1 MRLPGVLVGWLACV
15 VVVWG
20 YDYQDEPNSSQEESI
35 EQQETKNVQEET
47 NEDITPE
54 NFIRKKRKWAHL
66 GDEAFEPINNPENL
80 KPEMIKKTTKEIK
93 KLDKKAKQKNRGGFR
108 SSRKTRGSKVGM
120 NKKVEPFQHKPY
132 KKDPKG
138 CGNPICVVIDGKP
151 RRFKSLCEYS
161 EFACKNSRK
170 NQMNFIQKGDCYDII
185 DNNEGATTKPWTPT
199 DLDLGDCSECKED
212 DYCKKPITINID
224 LKNLL
229 FGESSAFGGTYN
241 DADGER
247 MVGVPITFDNVC
259 SLFKYMKSKEHLN
272 IKTQVIGV
280 AIGKSEDI
288 VPLDENSDKCL
299 WTGWFDHGIPCNTD
313 GDTESHTSHYY
324 RMESTYTGDL
334 RICPDCQ
341 IVLTQHEGGSEITQN
356 GACEAENGKAT
367 GFKGQTPNPFTNIF
381 EKRGPLEIKCMHKDQ
396 NITQLPAPFIFA
408 EGIENKKEVIRPGCL
423 DYKARYCCKGNRMY
437 RPTPLEYFTRFIKP
451 RLPLGPAIPVI
462 KVGGDSVLQSA
473 TIRISSPT
481 PSIHMVNCSIH
492 ITFFNKEKSCSLEI
506 NNNKREST
514 VIGTYTTKSSDDKM
528 KIMIKFGDETPG
540 LLKGE
545 IIITTGSGG
554 EKLKTVIKTKDG
566 VKIDSEYKEGG
577 DGSCEGYNNY
587 GEGRCREIVTTITD
601 SNGGRQVIISD
612 EGTGV
617 IKETKGDDVILYPEP
632 SDDAPFWEQISY
644 IVAELRVSYFIESP
658 PLAYIFAECEWKD
671 WVNNEYPDSR
681 GEEWEMKKGVKKDRK
696 MCGANDASHYV
707 DAVTI
712 EDQIPWHEL
721 KAENGQQYEVYKLT
735 PFHGYI
741 CNDKNMP
748 NDKRYCK
755 DMKVRYC
762 CAKTSR
768 AQWSLWGEWSE
779 CTLTCGGGKKTR
791 TKTCKQARKHNRV
804 PGYTDKCLGEDDP
817 VRKKQMS
824 EQTVSCNVKGCPVDF
839 IWTRWAPWS
848 SCSVSCSNGTKERDR
863 NCYPSQNGGA
873 ECPDKL
879 KEEHLYR
886 QIEDC
891 TKADCE
897 KFVPGEWTAWSIC
910 SASCGKGKVS
920 RTRICKSTTT
930 LRRASENKCASENS
944 YFYQDNDCLLQE
956 CPVNGK
962 WGDWTYWS
970 SCDHSCVPHPES
982 NGKTKARRS
991 RKRHCIGQAF
1001 RGKDCKKDKKNKWL
1015 SHEKAEKQ
1023 EDECITELTK
1033 KDGEEPTPWCPENC
1047 ILTEWCEWSTC
1058 SQTCIQPIVRNRNT
1072 NFNIHHDRPVYRKA
1086 KMIRLSYPED
1096 TKDMPERTRFRHLF
1110 KEARFNGTCP
1120 IELKKG
1126 DSKNKLD
1133 WQREDCP
1140 LCEEHCPLPKRGNV
1154 LDWPALSY
1162 PHPKVPNCV
1171 GYCPVNCEWEDI
1183 VQTSDCRDLQND
1195 HYKEKKKYYADKKN
1209 TREIYAVF
1217 PFGGRSDI
1225 CKGIEER
1232 RRHCIHEGVK
1242 KHDQ

>member
-367 GFKGQTPNPFTNIF
+367 GFEGEAFKNIF
-381 EKRGPLEIKCMHKDQ
+381 ERRGLKEIKCNHKDQ
-396 NITQLPAPFIFA
+396 NITQLPAPFFFT
-408 EGIENKKEVIRPGCL
+408 EGIKTEKIAIKPGCL

-437 RPTPLEYFTRFIKP
+437 RPTPLDYFSRFIIP
-451 RLPLGPAIPVI
+451 RLPLGPPKLGPGKPEI
-462 KVGGDSVLQSA
+462 KVGDDGVLQST
-473 TIRISSPT
+473 TITILSPK

-492 ITFFNKEKSCSLEI
+492 ITFFNGEKTCSLVI
-506 NNNKREST
+506 NNHKRETT
-514 VIGTYTTKSSDDKM
+514 VIGKYTTKSSGDKM
-528 KIMIKFGDETPG
+528 KITITFGNVNVGDSTEF
-540 LLKGE
+540 LKGE

-554 EKLKTVIKTKDG
+554 EPLKIVIKTKDG
-566 VKIDSEYKEGG
+566 VKLDSEYKEGG
-577 DGSCEGYNNY
+577 DGSCKGYNNY

-632 SDDAPFWEQISY
+632 SDDAEFWEKISY
-644 IVAELRVSYFIESP
+644 IIADLRVGYFIESP
-658 PLAYIFAECEWKD
+658 PLARIFAECNWKG
-671 WVNNEYPDSR
+671 WVSERYPDKS
-681 GEEWEMKKGVKKDRK
+681 GQGDEWEMRGMGDQDR
-696 MCGANDASHYV
+696 MCGDVLEEAHYI
-707 DAVTI
+707 DAVTR

-721 KAENGQQYEVYKLT
+721 KTDNGQQYEVYKLT
-735 PFHGYI
+735 PYHGYI

-748 NDKRYCK
+748 GNKKYCK

-762 CAKTSR
+762 CAKALR
-768 AQWSLWGEWSE
+768 AQWGYWGEWSE

-791 TKTCKQARKHNRV
+791 TKECKQNDKRKGTLELKTYYNK
-804 PGYTDKCLGEDDP
+804 KCVGEDNP

-824 EQTVSCNVKGCPVDF
+824 EQTMQCNVERCPVDF
-839 IWTRWAPWS
+839 TWTHWSVWS
-848 SCSVSCSNGTKERDR
+848 SCSVSCNQGTKTRERT
-863 NCYPSQNGGA
+863 CSPSQNGGT

-879 KEEHLYR
+879 EQNELYR
-886 QIEDC
+886 EEVPC
-891 TKADCE
+891 TNAVCE
-897 KFVPGEWTAWSIC
+897 IFFESEWTEYSIC
-910 SASCGKGKVS
+910 SVTCGMGKKS
-920 RTRICKSTTT
+920 RTRKCQSDTT
-930 LRRASENKCASENS
+930 LQMVSSDKCSNEKS
-944 YFYQDNDCLLQE
+944 HFHQIDDCMMPG
-956 CPVNGK
+956 CPVDGK
-962 WGDWTYWS
+962 
-970 SCDHSCVPHPES
+970 
-982 NGKTKARRS
+982 
-991 RKRHCIGQAF
+991 
-1001 RGKDCKKDKKNKWL
+1001 
-1015 SHEKAEKQ
+1015 
-1023 EDECITELTK
+1023 
-1033 KDGEEPTPWCPENC
+1033 
-1047 ILTEWCEWSTC
+1047 
-1058 SQTCIQPIVRNRNT
+1058 
-1072 NFNIHHDRPVYRKA
+1072 
-1086 KMIRLSYPED
+1086 
-1096 TKDMPERTRFRHLF
+1096 
-1110 KEARFNGTCP
+1110 
-1120 IELKKG
+1120 
-1126 DSKNKLD
+1126 
-1133 WQREDCP
+1133 
-1140 LCEEHCPLPKRGNV
+1140 
-1154 LDWPALSY
+1154 
-1162 PHPKVPNCV
+1162 
-1171 GYCPVNCEWEDI
+1171 
-1183 VQTSDCRDLQND
+1183 
-1195 HYKEKKKYYADKKN
+1195 
-1209 TREIYAVF
+1209 
-1217 PFGGRSDI
+1217 
-1225 CKGIEER
+1225 
-1232 RRHCIHEGVK
+1232 
-1242 KHDQ
+1242 